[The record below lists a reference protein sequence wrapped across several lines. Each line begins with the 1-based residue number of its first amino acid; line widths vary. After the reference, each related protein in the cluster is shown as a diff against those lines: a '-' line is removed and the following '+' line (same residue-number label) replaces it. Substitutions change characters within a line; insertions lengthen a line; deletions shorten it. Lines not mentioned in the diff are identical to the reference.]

1 MRPYHPDDFVPGRK
15 YLLEGRGV
23 PGMKYTFQSLTT
35 IEPPPVKTTLF
46 LVFEAPMDTHAPEDI
61 RVRYVPADKPVMAE
75 EVK

>member
-1 MRPYHPDDFVPGRK
+1 
-15 YLLEGRGV
+15 
-23 PGMKYTFQSLTT
+23 
-35 IEPPPVKTTLF
+35 LF